1 MNDTHDKLE
10 ILIGRL
16 LDGELSPQERSRLED
31 EIQRDPQAK
40 SLYEQMRVL
49 HECSCGVVTHEA
61 LGRGADPAAVFERAW
76 QQSKRSL
83 WRQVARGGLERQGGR
98 WGARADGHLRWGPQ
112 TQRNAFGIPRFAVGI
127 AAGLLLGLVL
137 RFVPLP
143 HAPIPSSL
151 SSSQPPVARNV
162 PPDTY
167 SPIEV
172 DSASR
177 TRDSAFAVPVVPVRQ
192 SAGPRR
198 ITREVD
204 WYVYT
209 DRDGNQWL
217 IEGTR
222 EGTGRSAAYPDGL

>member
-16 LDGELSPQERSRLED
+16 LDGELSPQERSHLED

-49 HECSCGVVTHEA
+49 HECSCGVVTHEV

-76 QQSKRSL
+76 QQSKQSV
-83 WRQVARGGLERQGGR
+83 WRQVAKEGLERQGWR
-98 WGARADGHLRWGPQ
+98 WGARADGHL
-112 TQRNAFGIPRFAVGI
+112 RFAVGI

-143 HAPIPSSL
+143 HSPIPSNL
-151 SSSQPPVARNV
+151 SSQPQVAVDV
-162 PPDTY
+162 PPGGNGQMG
-167 SPIEV
+167 I
-172 DSASR
+172 
-177 TRDSAFAVPVVPVRQ
+177 PVVQPGNPRQ
-192 SAGPRR
+192 
-198 ITREVD
+198 ITREVN
-204 WYVYT
+204 WYVFT

-217 IEGTR
+217 IEGTH
-222 EGTGRSAAYPDGL
+222 EGLVKPAVYRGSL

>member
-1 MNDTHDKLE
+1 MNDTHDKWE
-10 ILIGRL
+10 ILIGKL
-16 LDGELSPQERSRLED
+16 LDGELSPQERGRLED
-31 EIQRDPQAK
+31 EIQRDAHAK

-49 HECSCGVVTHEA
+49 HECSGGVVTHEV
-61 LGRGADPAAVFERAW
+61 LGRGTDPAAIFERAW

-83 WRQVARGGLERQGGR
+83 WRQVARGGLERHGWR
-98 WGARADGHLRWGPQ
+98 WGARADGHL
-112 TQRNAFGIPRFAVGI
+112 RFAVGI

-143 HAPIPSSL
+143 HSPIPSNLS
-151 SSSQPPVARNV
+151 SSSQPRVAVDV

-167 SPIEV
+167 NPIEKGPP
-172 DSASR
+172 
-177 TRDSAFAVPVVPVRQ
+177 TRDNAFAAPVVPVSQ
-192 SAGPRR
+192 STGPRR

-222 EGTGRSAAYPDGL
+222 EGTVRSAAYPDGL

>member
-16 LDGELSPQERSRLED
+16 LDGELSPRERSHLEG
-31 EIQRDPQAK
+31 EIQRDPHAK

-49 HECSCGVVTHEA
+49 HECSCGVVTHEI
-61 LGRGADPAAVFERAW
+61 LGRGADPAAIFERAW

-83 WRQVARGGLERQGGR
+83 WRRVAKGGPERQGWR
-98 WGARADGHLRWGPQ
+98 WGARADGHL
-112 TQRNAFGIPRFAVGI
+112 RFAVGI

-143 HAPIPSSL
+143 YSQVPSS
-151 SSSQPPVARNV
+151 SSSQPPVAVDV
-162 PPDTY
+162 PPYPY
-167 SPIEV
+167 SPIEQGRP
-172 DSASR
+172 AR
-177 TRDSAFAVPVVPVRQ
+177 GNAFAAPVVPVSQ

-198 ITREVD
+198 ISREVD

-217 IEGTR
+217 IEGAR
-222 EGTGRSAAYPDGL
+222 EGSARSAAYPDGL